1 MECAQDWLNE
11 MPVSLYPVAEIM
23 SARRSRE
30 EVNTGAC
37 AIRQILPRLTARF
50 RRISALQHKLPFP
63 SLLRQDFIVIG
74 SQKLSMEALAE
85 VEFWDCDLKRMIVM
99 KMLTMPKK
107 VSDLN
112 GSVYKT
118 GFGMPLSMSDV
129 CFTWKRIEDQ
139 KVV

>member
-1 MECAQDWLNE
+1 
-11 MPVSLYPVAEIM
+11 
-23 SARRSRE
+23 
-30 EVNTGAC
+30 
-37 AIRQILPRLTARF
+37 
-50 RRISALQHKLPFP
+50 
-63 SLLRQDFIVIG
+63 
-74 SQKLSMEALAE
+74 MEALAE
-85 VEFWDCDLKRMIVM
+85 VEFWDCDLKRIIVM